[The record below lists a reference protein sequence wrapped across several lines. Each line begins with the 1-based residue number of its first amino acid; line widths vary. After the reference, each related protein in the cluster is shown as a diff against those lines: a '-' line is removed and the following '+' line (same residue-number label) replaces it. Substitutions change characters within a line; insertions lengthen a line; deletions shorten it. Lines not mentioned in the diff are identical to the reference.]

1 MAAVTTPCERRPGKE
16 PDPPGELAAWAA
28 SGAMWLTGRPGSPAL
43 GPPAGLVAKLRLVAD
58 AIDRQTAAMGAR
70 VEVDPLALLGER
82 AAIAGLRRQGTT
94 SCGGA
99 TRLVRTADRWLA
111 VTLARID
118 DVELVPAWLEIDHP
132 IDDVWGAV
140 ASVAAAGPA
149 DRLLE
154 RALLLGLPAA
164 VLPAAPPP
172 PPGASARQAPTR
184 PADALPRRAVRV
196 PGPPVA
202 PAASLAG
209 LLVVDLSA
217 LWAGPLCGALLAE
230 AGADVVKVESTGR
243 PDGARRG
250 PGAFFDLLN
259 AGKRSVALDLGST
272 EGRGRLHD
280 LLARADV
287 VIEASRPRALADL
300 GVDAASLV
308 AGGGPRVWLSITG
321 HGRHGP
327 GRDRVGFGD
336 DAAVAGGLVSRDD
349 RGPCFCADA
358 VADPTTGLVAA
369 AAVLDALAA
378 GGRWLLDVGMSAVA
392 AHLAGPTLPVS
403 DPAPTPARPR
413 ARPRRGR
420 APRLGE
426 HTAAVLAIRS

>member
-1 MAAVTTPCERRPGKE
+1 MTAVTTPCEHRPATA
-16 PDPPGELAAWAA
+16 PDPAGELAAWAA

-43 GPPAGLVAKLRLVAD
+43 GPPAGLVAKLRMVAD
-58 AIDRQTAAMGAR
+58 AVDRHTAAMGTR
-70 VEVDPLALLGER
+70 VEIDPLALLGER
-82 AAIAGLRRQGTT
+82 AALAGLRRQGTT

-111 VTLARID
+111 VTLARSD
-118 DVELVPAWLEIDHP
+118 DVDLVPAWLEIDHP
-132 IDDVWGAV
+132 GDDVWRAV
-140 ASVAAAGPA
+140 ASVAATAMA
-149 DRLLE
+149 DRLLD

-164 VLPAAPPP
+164 VLPVAPRRAT
-172 PPGASARQAPTR
+172 GASAGRTPPL
-184 PADALPRRAVRV
+184 PAEALPGRAVRV

-209 LLVVDLSA
+209 LRVVDLSA
-217 LWAGPLCGALLAE
+217 LWAGPLCGALLAD

-259 AGKRSVALDLGST
+259 AGKRSVALDLGSA

-300 GVDAASLV
+300 GVDAESLV
-308 AGGGPRVWLSITG
+308 ARGGPRVWVSITG

-327 GRDRVGFGD
+327 GRHRVGFGD
-336 DAAVAGGLVSRDD
+336 DAAVAGGLVSRDEQ
-349 RGPCFCADA
+349 GPCFCADA

-369 AAVLDALAA
+369 AAALDALAA
-378 GGRWLLDVGMSAVA
+378 GGRWVLDVALSAVA
-392 AHLAGPTLPVS
+392 AHLAGPTLPVPH
-403 DPAPTPARPR
+403 PAPTPARPR
-413 ARPRRGR
+413 DRRRRGR

-426 HTAAVLAIRS
+426 HTAAVLSIRS